1 MKKELL
7 LIFTILLF
15 MTGCTGHHFDDVS
28 LKTIPKVR
36 IECAVAYDLLQK
48 EDEPCLLEVT
58 DSMHMVY
65 RDEKAKIKLRG
76 NSTAECPK
84 RPFTLKLSQNHA
96 LCGMPEA
103 KKWVLLANY
112 YDSTMLRNALAF
124 RMSEQTNLE
133 WTPHSRFVE
142 LFYNEIYQGIY
153 QLCEKVEVGSH
164 RVKIEQDGWLIEVD
178 ARVTEKDSY
187 FRTRNMENPFRI
199 EYPDKNLSEQR
210 IEQLHAF
217 FQQAEDALFGD
228 NFMDSID
235 GWRKY
240 LDEDSW
246 IDWLLINEIAKN
258 IDAVFYSSCYM
269 HSGTDGRIVMG
280 PVWDFDL
287 GYGNTTNNGCD
298 SPVGWHVRTSLW
310 YRRLFED
317 DLFAQKVRRRF
328 QFFYGNR
335 NNYYSF
341 VRRQAVSLHP
351 HVDRNVSYEENIDE
365 LLLWLEQRLDWL
377 NTNL

>member
-28 LKTIPKVR
+28 LQTIPKVK
-36 IECAVAYDLLQK
+36 IECTTAYELLQK
-48 EDEPCLLEVT
+48 EDEPCLFELT
-58 DSMHMVY
+58 DSTHMVY

-84 RPFTLKLSQNHA
+84 RPFTLKLSQNQS
-96 LCGMPEA
+96 LCGLPDA

-112 YDSTMLRNALAF
+112 FDSTMLRNALAF
-124 RMSEQTNLE
+124 RMSEQANLE

-142 LFYNEIYQGIY
+142 LFYNGIYQGIY
-153 QLCEKVEVGSH
+153 QLCEKVEVGAH
-164 RVKIEQDGWLIEVD
+164 RVDIAQDGWLIEID
-178 ARVTEKDSY
+178 TRVTDKDSY
-187 FRTRNMENPFRI
+187 FRTVHMENPYRI

-217 FQQAEDALFGD
+217 FQQAEDALFGEH
-228 NFMDSID
+228 FTDSIE

-246 IDWLLINEIAKN
+246 IDWFLINEMAKN
-258 IDAVFYSSCYM
+258 NDAVFYSSCYM
-269 HSGTDGRIVMG
+269 HSAPDGRIVMG

-298 SPVGWHVRTSLW
+298 SPIGWHVRNSAW
-310 YRRLFED
+310 YTRLFED
-317 DLFAQKVRRRF
+317 PVFAQNVRMRF
-328 QFFYGNR
+328 QSFYYNR
-335 NNYYSF
+335 SDYYSF
-341 VRRQAVSLHP
+341 IRRQACSLQP
-351 HVDRNVSYEENIDE
+351 HVERNVSYEESIE
-365 LLLWLEQRLDWL
+365 KLLLWLEKRLDWL
-377 NTNL
+377 NNNL